1 MKLWRAR
8 GKKTEYADIKLE
20 GKTLT
25 TVTDESWGARP
36 TKKKSFKTPALA
48 KAGLEAAIAQQRT
61 LGFRELGE
69 IDPPAFEVPRDAG
82 LEAELRKHRDDP
94 AAYLVYADWLQ
105 GKGSKFGEMIVF
117 ANRKKQ
123 KAAAAIAARVCALPP
138 KMGTVTWRHGLW
150 STLHLQN
157 ELEWTESFDILRFV
171 KAVFSSPLCAALE
184 ELKLGILQW
193 ENSEQNVVL
202 AEAGKHAWAKD
213 LLRLRL
219 GDVGDAR
226 VDMDH
231 HSVGDVG
238 KAITK
243 HFPNLQSLF
252 MRSGDVYGSNSLF
265 GIAGLDLPKL
275 KELTIETCAM
285 SRKRMKSLAA
295 AKLPALERLIIWFG
309 ERERGANATLA
320 DVMPVWDGK
329 LFPRLRHL
337 GLCNTELVLDF
348 IRLLP
353 EGKIAKQLVSLD
365 LSKGTLGDDGIPE
378 LCEVAAKF
386 PVLEALCI
394 DDSWVTPAGIKA
406 LKKAYPRV
414 KISAKDQ
421 QELVDPEDYGSDRYV
436 SVSE

>member
-8 GKKTEYADIKLE
+8 SKKTEYADLKLE

-25 TVTDESWGARP
+25 TTVAEHWGTGA

-48 KAGLEAAIAQQRT
+48 KAGLEAAIAEQRE

-69 IDPPAFEVPRDAG
+69 IDPPTIEVPRDAS
-82 LEAELRKHRDDP
+82 LEAEIRKHRDDP

-123 KAAAAIAARVCALPP
+123 KQATAIAAKVCTLPP
-138 KMGTVTWRHGLW
+138 KMGTVTWQSGFW
-150 STLHLQN
+150 NTIHLQN
-157 ELEWTESFDILRFV
+157 DLEWMEGFDILRFV
-171 KAVFSSPLCAALE
+171 RGVFGSPLCAVLE

-193 ENSEQNVVL
+193 DNSEQSVVL

-213 LLRLRL
+213 LLRLRI
-219 GDVGDAR
+219 GDVGDAD

-238 KAITK
+238 KVITK
-243 HFPNLQSLF
+243 NFPNLESLF
-252 MRSGDVYGSNSLF
+252 MRSGEDYGSNSAF

-275 KELTIETCAM
+275 KELTIQTCAL
-285 SRKRMKSLAA
+285 SRKRMKSLTA
-295 AKLPALERLIIWFG
+295 AKLPALDKLELWFG
-309 ERERGANATLA
+309 SRERGANATLA

-337 GLCNTELVLDF
+337 GLCNSELVLDV

-353 EGKIAKQLVSLD
+353 EGKLAKQLVSLD
-365 LSKGTLGDDGIPE
+365 LSKGTLGDDGVPE
-378 LCEVAAKF
+378 LVESAKKF
-386 PVLEALCI
+386 PALETLCV
-394 DDSWVTPAGIKA
+394 DDSWISPAGVRA
-406 LKKAYPRV
+406 LKKGFPGVA
-414 KISAKDQ
+414 ISAKDQ
-421 QELVDPEDYGSDRYV
+421 QALVDPEDYGTDRYV
-436 SVSE
+436 RVSE

>member
-8 GKKTEYADIKLE
+8 SKKTEYVDLKLE

-25 TVTDESWGARP
+25 TVLGEHWGAAT
-36 TKKKSFKTPALA
+36 TKKKSFKTPAA
-48 KAGLEAAIAQQRT
+48 AAAGFDAAVAEQRA

-69 IDPPAFEVPRDAG
+69 IDPPAIEVPRDAG
-82 LEAELRKHRDDP
+82 LEAEIRKHRDDP

-123 KAAAAIAARVCALPP
+123 KEAAAIAAKICALPP
-138 KMGTVTWRHGLW
+138 KMGTATWRHGLW
-150 STLHLQN
+150 NTLHLQN
-157 ELEWTESFDILRFV
+157 DLEWMEAFDILRFV
-171 KAVFSSPLCAALE
+171 RAVFSSPLCAALE
-184 ELKLGILQW
+184 ELKLGILEW
-193 ENSEQNVVL
+193 ENSEQNKVL

-213 LLRLRL
+213 LRRLRL
-219 GDVGDAR
+219 GDVGEAS

-243 HFPNLQSLF
+243 HFPNLESLYL
-252 MRSGDVYGSNSLF
+252 RSGDDYGSNSPF

-285 SRKRMKSLAA
+285 SRKRMKSLTA
-295 AKLPALERLIIWFG
+295 AKLPSLERLVVWFG
-309 ERERGANATLA
+309 ERDRGANATLA

-353 EGKIAKQLVSLD
+353 QGKIAKQLVSLD

-378 LCEVAAKF
+378 LVEVAAKF
-386 PVLEALCI
+386 PALETLNV
-394 DDSWVTPAGIKA
+394 DDSWISPAGLKA
-406 LKKAYPRV
+406 LKKGYPRV
-414 KISAKDQ
+414 KISAKNQ
-421 QELVDPEDYGSDRYV
+421 QELVDPEDYGRDRYV
-436 SVSE
+436 HVSE

>member
-1 MKLWRAR
+1 MKLWRPR
-8 GKKTEYADIKLE
+8 TKKAEYADLRLE

-25 TVTDESWGARP
+25 TVLGEHWGAGT

-48 KAGLEAAIAQQRT
+48 KAGLEAAIAEQRK

-69 IDPPAFEVPRDAG
+69 IDPPAIEVPRDAG
-82 LEAELRKHRDDP
+82 LEAEIRRHRDDP

-123 KAAAAIAARVCALPP
+123 KEAAAIAAKVCALPP
-138 KMGTVTWRHGLW
+138 KLGTVTWKHGLW
-150 STLHLQN
+150 NTIHLQN
-157 ELEWTESFDILRFV
+157 DLEWTESFHILRFV

-184 ELKLGILQW
+184 ELKIGILHW
-193 ENSEQNVVL
+193 DNSEQNVVL

-219 GDVGDAR
+219 GDVGDAS

-238 KAITK
+238 KVITK
-243 HFPNLQSLF
+243 HFPNLESLHLH
-252 MRSGDVYGSNSLF
+252 SGDDYGSNSPF
-265 GIAGLDLPKL
+265 GIAGLELPKL

-285 SRKRMKSLAA
+285 SRKRMKSLTA
-295 AKLPALERLIIWFG
+295 AKLPALERLVVWFG
-309 ERERGANATLA
+309 ERDRGANATLA

-378 LCEVAAKF
+378 LAEAAAKF
-386 PVLEALCI
+386 PALETLCV
-394 DDSWVTPAGIKA
+394 DDSWITPAGIKA

-421 QELVDPEDYGSDRYV
+421 QALVDPEDYGTDRYV
-436 SVSE
+436 RVSE